1 MFSKTLPP
9 VTASSRALIVS
20 DTKSHGTSFGSGIPA
35 KSFSQVTT
43 STSRFSIRLRSLIA
57 SSVSSWFI
65 RCSTPLRPLR
75 SKCSPRLHIGTLSY
89 LRNGKPCG
97 HREWRS
103 WPLFSRPVHLA
114 TLDSCLS
121 LGEVGVPNRAG
132 FVRENL
138 WQVFLQNCVNLL
150 CYSANTCVSGIVFTL
165 RDEL

>member
-1 MFSKTLPP
+1 FIYLQSADCIRERNVTGFQTCALPI
-9 VTASSRALIVS
+9 S
-20 DTKSHGTSFGSGIPA
+20 
-35 KSFSQVTT
+35 
-43 STSRFSIRLRSLIA
+43 
-57 SSVSSWFI
+57 
-65 RCSTPLRPLR
+65 
-75 SKCSPRLHIGTLSY
+75 RLHIGTLSY

-97 HREWRS
+97 HRECRS

-150 CYSANTCVSGIVFTL
+150 CYSANTCVSGFVVTL

>member
-1 MFSKTLPP
+1 RIS
-9 VTASSRALIVS
+9 
-20 DTKSHGTSFGSGIPA
+20 
-35 KSFSQVTT
+35 
-43 STSRFSIRLRSLIA
+43 IA
-57 SSVSSWFI
+57 SKVSSWFI

-89 LRNGKPCG
+89 LRNGKPRG
-97 HREWRS
+97 HRAFAPGTLCDPLVRS
-103 WPLFSRPVHLA
+103 A

-132 FVRENL
+132 FVREYL

-150 CYSANTCVSGIVFTL
+150 CYSANTCVSGFVVTL

>member
-1 MFSKTLPP
+1 SM
-9 VTASSRALIVS
+9 
-20 DTKSHGTSFGSGIPA
+20 
-35 KSFSQVTT
+35 
-43 STSRFSIRLRSLIA
+43 RLRISIA
-57 SSVSSWFI
+57 SEVSSWFI

-75 SKCSPRLHIGTLSY
+75 SRRSLRLHIGTLSY
-89 LRNGKPCG
+89 LQNGKPCG

-103 WPLFSRPVHLA
+103 WPLFPRPADLA
-114 TLDSCLS
+114 ALDPCLS

-150 CYSANTCVSGIVFTL
+150 CYSANTCVSGFVVTL